1 MEKIII
7 SVAPNGARKLK
18 KDHPN
23 IPLTAK
29 ELGEEA
35 KRCVEEGA
43 VLFHLHVRDEKGN
56 HSLSVDH
63 YRAAIDEIRDKVGNK
78 IIIQTTTENCGIY
91 TPEQQMQMVKTL
103 KPEAISVA
111 IREIIPDR
119 NNISAAKDF
128 LFWVYQ
134 NNIMP
139 QYILYSPEE
148 VRYFIEL
155 CNKDIIP
162 QKKKFVLFVLG
173 KKNAPQTESTYA
185 KPEDLKPFLEVRD
198 QSPEVSKFLTPD
210 PRSLT
215 SDPLIWAICAF
226 GGNENACMLEAVKHG
241 GHIRIGFENNHLMKD
256 GSVATYNS
264 SLVRQFVG
272 SKPEREIATI
282 EEAREM
288 LS

>member
-1 MEKIII
+1 MKKIII

-43 VLFHLHVRDEKGN
+43 VLFHLHVRDEKEG

-119 NNISAAKDF
+119 NNISVAKDF
-128 LFWVYQ
+128 LLWVYQ
-134 NNIMP
+134 NNISP
-139 QYILYSPEE
+139 QYILYSPDE
-148 VRYFIEL
+148 VRYFGEL
-155 CNKDIIP
+155 CDQGIIP

-185 KPEDLKPFLEVRD
+185 KPEDLKPFLEVD
-198 QSPEVSKFLTPD
+198 PQSLI
-210 PRSLT
+210 

-226 GGNENACMLEAVKHG
+226 GGNENACMLEAVKNG
-241 GHIRIGFENNHLMKD
+241 GHIRIGFENNHLLAD
-256 GSVATYNS
+256 GSVAKYNA
-264 SLVRQFVG
+264 SLVRQFVD
-272 SKPEREIATI
+272 SKPERGIATI
-282 EEAREM
+282 EEAKE
-288 LS
+288 LFSY